1 MTEHTT
7 FSTDDEALP
16 ASIDGTLPSD
26 RADAVGARLQTIMS
40 RLARARA
47 ELAEL
52 LAERAS
58 EKGS

>member
-1 MTEHTT
+1 MTEHTI
-7 FSTDDEALP
+7 FSTDVEALP
-16 ASIDGTLPSD
+16 ASIDGTLLSD
-26 RADAVGARLQTIMS
+26 RADAVGARLETIMS

-58 EKGS
+58 EKRS